1 MTATTKPGS
10 QCSATTK
17 KGEQC
22 KAYALADSDFCFT
35 HDPAHAGERAQA
47 RSKGG
52 RARHGRLIG
61 STGDAEP
68 VRVQSMADV
77 VDLLE
82 RTVNDALKMENSLQR
97 ARTIATLAGTI
108 VKALQFATLEERV
121 AALEFEIRGT
131 N

>member
-52 RARHGRLIG
+52 RARHGRILG
-61 STGDAEP
+61 QTGDIEP
-68 VRVQSMADV
+68 V
-77 VDLLE
+77 
-82 RTVNDALKMENSLQR
+82 
-97 ARTIATLAGTI
+97 TLSS
-108 VKALQFATLEERV
+108 QD
-121 AALEFEIRGT
+121 
-131 N
+131 